1 MLDDKE
7 AVQQLERQRRH
18 GEEIES
24 DDDFSVILEKRRPP
38 FTRVA
43 SAFNS
48 TQIPG
53 NSPLS
58 DNEAELQQLAVD
70 LGGSPA
76 RILLR
81 QASDQPVRRQNS
93 VFL

>member
-7 AVQQLERQRRH
+7 AIQQLKGQRRH
-18 GEEIES
+18 GKEIEG
-24 DDDFSVILEKRRPP
+24 DDDLPVILEKRQPP
-38 FTRVA
+38 FTRVTPVP
-43 SAFNS
+43 NS

-53 NSPLS
+53 DSPFR
-58 DNEAELQQLAVD
+58 DNEAELQELAMY

-81 QASDQPVRRQNS
+81 
-93 VFL
+93 